1 MEANVW
7 LQADETP
14 GDAQQGDIVLKPVG
28 DLVQV
33 AEVDAD
39 GALQVH
45 DEVATSL
52 LPGLPEAGAQPQ
64 RISDEA
70 LLRAVRGVVTAE
82 RERGG

>member
-1 MEANVW
+1 MEATVW
-7 LQADETP
+7 LQSEGTP
-14 GDAQQGDIVLKPVG
+14 ADAQEGDIVLKPTG

-33 AEVDAD
+33 AEVDAE

-45 DEVATSL
+45 GEVATSL
-52 LPGLPEAGAQPQ
+52 LPGLPESGAQPQ

>member
-7 LQADETP
+7 LQGDGTP
-14 GDAQQGDIVLKPVG
+14 GEAQQGDIVLTPVG

-33 AEVDAD
+33 AEVGAD

-52 LPGLPEAGAQPQ
+52 LPGLPDAGAQPQ
-64 RISDEA
+64 QISDEA